1 MQELSPIT
9 MKTSAEAAAVIRNGL
24 NENSDQEHALDELLR
39 GLSEQSSL
47 AGDMRSLSPAS
58 VPSSAECPPSSNS
71 FNFPGVIQP
80 AAESPVSSPNSSEV
94 ESKPV
99 VEPAV
104 PEPLIEEE
112 HLQQQQVVIVKEKVE
127 RKTCKRESRLS
138 SNEEDIPDGVRLPQ
152 RKGGMHLWQFLYA
165 MLRDLEN
172 RYAHL
177 IEWTRNEKDL
187 EFRLLEPE
195 AIAVW
200 WGHHKN
206 KSNMSYDK
214 LSRSLRYY
222 YDKGII
228 RKING
233 ERYVYRFCI
242 DPEVMY
248 KHIGNSEN
256 RPQLKPMP
264 EAAKRA
270 MSQFQPNGDYCSHA
284 GNMTSPKLPLVA
296 QDPDLLQGG
305 RCHRKRSSPD
315 QQQMA
320 YQMSYP
326 ASAYYQ
332 DYRMYDHASYI
343 PANSYQPESKRSNS
357 AVELYTHSDPF
368 APYPGGSTIYYH
380 QRDCI
385 SLPSSYG
392 LAAPVEHSQS
402 PSYLQYPPISNSP
415 SEFIAMN
422 GVPESSATPCI
433 PPLTSVSSSMPP
445 PLTSTS
451 SEDSAMSTYSPNP
464 PSLSPS
470 VNEVFPMFST
480 SNGSAAVP
488 TNTWSETGRESL
500 DSTCI
505 TSPSLVEDNYLFSYI
520 PAASSTGVATGSY
533 QWATSE
539 LGGPEFDLILNNH

>member
-1 MQELSPIT
+1 M
-9 MKTSAEAAAVIRNGL
+9 
-24 NENSDQEHALDELLR
+24 
-39 GLSEQSSL
+39 
-47 AGDMRSLSPAS
+47 
-58 VPSSAECPPSSNS
+58 
-71 FNFPGVIQP
+71 
-80 AAESPVSSPNSSEV
+80 
-94 ESKPV
+94 
-99 VEPAV
+99 
-104 PEPLIEEE
+104 
-112 HLQQQQVVIVKEKVE
+112 QQQQVVVVKEREKVE
-127 RKTCKRESRLS
+127 RKTCKRDSRLS

-270 MSQFQPNGDYCSHA
+270 MSQFQPNGEYCSHP
-284 GNMTSPKLPLVA
+284 GSMTSPKLPLVA

-305 RCHRKRSSPD
+305 RCQRKRSSPD
-315 QQQMA
+315 QQQQQMA
-320 YQMSYP
+320 YQMSAYP

-343 PANSYQPESKRSNS
+343 PANSYPPESKRSNS
-357 AVELYTHSDPF
+357 TVELYTHSDPF
-368 APYPGGSTIYYH
+368 APYPGGSAIYYH
-380 QRDCI
+380 QRECI
-385 SLPSSYG
+385 SLPGSYG
-392 LAAPVEHSQS
+392 LAAPIEHSQS

-415 SEFIAMN
+415 SEFITIN
-422 GVPESSATPCI
+422 GVTSLPESSATSCI
-433 PPLTSVSSSMPP
+433 PPLTSVSSTMPP

-451 SEDSAMSTYSPNP
+451 SEDSAMSTYSPNA

-470 VNEVFPMFST
+470 VNEVFPMFSAQNGAAGDQQHMERDNRPRGYGQYLHNIPISRRRQLSLFVCT
-480 SNGSAAVP
+480 SQHRS
-488 TNTWSETGRESL
+488 
-500 DSTCI
+500 C
-505 TSPSLVEDNYLFSYI
+505 
-520 PAASSTGVATGSY
+520 
-533 QWATSE
+533 QW
-539 LGGPEFDLILNNH
+539 